1 MKTQNPTVDFESKV
15 NEYQE
20 YDFQYTSS
28 GNVTSSVSG
37 GLVGMAKG
45 TSRIKKVLF
54 GASQKG
60 RDDVDTLKLEL
71 DLKVNGSSILST
83 KPTIEGNSGEA
94 SAATYNSDAVISG
107 EGNLSEGDRLTL
119 DLDLTRTTP
128 DTEMS
133 DVFVAVVCGK
143 RNYKVSF

>member
-20 YDFQYTSS
+20 YDFQYTNS
-28 GNVTSSVSG
+28 GNITGSVSG
-37 GLVGMAKG
+37 GLVGMAKR
-45 TSRIKKVLF
+45 SSKIKKVLF
-54 GASQKG
+54 GANHKG

-94 SAATYNSDAVISG
+94 SVATYNSDAVISG
-107 EGNLSEGDRLTL
+107 EGLLSEGDRLTL

-128 DTEMS
+128 NTEIS
-133 DVFVAVVCGK
+133 DVFVAVICGK
-143 RNYKVSF
+143 KDYKVSF

>member
-20 YDFQYTSS
+20 YDLQYTNS
-28 GNVTSSVSG
+28 GDVTGSVSG
-37 GLVGMAKG
+37 GLVGLAKG

-54 GASQKG
+54 GANQKG